1 MAVETTHPMDLNVAW
16 KTEVVDRSMSGCV
29 AAWVAGPAGVAAFA
43 GAATTMRAF
52 QALAAAA
59 AVLAV
64 PALQQ
69 TRRPNSQVYR

>member
-1 MAVETTHPMDLNVAW
+1 MAVETTHPMDLDVAW
-16 KTEVVDRSMSGCV
+16 KTEVIDRSNSGCV
-29 AAWVAGPAGVAAFA
+29 AAWVAGPAGVAATMMAFA
-43 GAATTMRAF
+43 
-52 QALAAAA
+52 ALAAP

>member
-1 MAVETTHPMDLNVAW
+1 MDLNVAW
-16 KTEVVDRSMSGCV
+16 KTEVVDRSISGCV

-43 GAATTMRAF
+43 GVATTMIAF
-52 QALAAAA
+52 PALAAA